1 MRIHIL
7 GICGSF
13 MGGIALLARALGH
26 EVSGSDANVYPPMS
40 TQLEEQGIELMNGY
54 DPEHLKSA
62 PDLIIVGN
70 TLSRGNPLVE
80 TMLNHKYPYIS
91 GPQWLSEHVLKTR
104 HVLAVSGTHGKTT
117 TTGMLCW
124 ILESAGLNPGFLVGG
139 VPQNFGI
146 SARLEGQLGESDC
159 FVVEADEYDTAFFD
173 KRSKFI
179 HYHPETL
186 IINNIEYDHA
196 DIFADLAA
204 IRREFHHLV
213 RIVPENGLIIA
224 KQGDTQISQVLEMG
238 CWTPTEYFGDQ
249 SADMNSEWM
258 VSPLADDF
266 SQFNVLRRAEIVG
279 SVDWDLIGQ
288 FNAENALAAIAAANH
303 VGVEPAQACEAL
315 QTLKNVKRRLECLA
329 EVNQVIIYDDFA
341 HHPTAIRAT
350 LKALRQKVRNQR
362 IIAIMEPRSN
372 TMKQGVHKETLA
384 DAFAEADQIYLYEAN
399 DLTWD
404 LSKATSSLGNKVNVM
419 HNIDSIVSSVASLAE
434 ANDHILIMSNGSFS
448 GLHQKLIEKLSSC

>member
-7 GICGSF
+7 GICGTF
-13 MGGIALLARALGH
+13 MGGIALLAKSLGH

-54 DPEHLKSA
+54 DPAHLKSA
-62 PDLIIVGN
+62 PDLVIVGN
-70 TLSRGNPLVE
+70 TVSRGNPLVE
-80 TMLNHKYPYIS
+80 TMLNHKFPYIS
-91 GPQWLSEHVLKTR
+91 GPQWLSEHILQSR
-104 HVLAVSGTHGKTT
+104 HILAVSGTHGKTT

-139 VPQNFGI
+139 LPQNFGV
-146 SARLEGQLGESDC
+146 SARVGGDNC

-179 HYHPETL
+179 HYHPDTL

-196 DIFADLAA
+196 DIFADIAA
-204 IRREFHHLV
+204 IRREFHHMV
-213 RIVPENGLIIA
+213 RIVPGNGLIISR
-224 KQGDTQISQVLEMG
+224 QGDTQISQVLEMG
-238 CWTPTEYFGDQ
+238 CWSPVEYFGNQ

-258 VSPLADDF
+258 ANPLADDF
-266 SQFNVLRRAEIVG
+266 SRFNVLRNAEIVG
-279 SVDWDLIGQ
+279 TVNWDLIGQ

-303 VGVEPAQACEAL
+303 VSVEPAQACEAL
-315 QTLKNVKRRLECLA
+315 QTLKNIKRRLECLA
-329 EVNQVIIYDDFA
+329 EVNQVIVYDDFA

-350 LKALRQKVRNQR
+350 LKALRQKVKDQR
-362 IIAIMEPRSN
+362 IIAIMEPRTN
-372 TMKQGVHKETLA
+372 TMRQGVHKETLA

-399 DLTWD
+399 DLAWD
-404 LSKATSSLGNKVNVM
+404 LSKATSSLGDKVNVM
-419 HNIDSIVSSVASLAE
+419 HNIDNIVNSVASLAE

>member
-1 MRIHIL
+1 MKIHIL
-7 GICGSF
+7 GICGTF

-54 DPEHLKSA
+54 EPAHLQPA
-62 PDLIIVGN
+62 PDLVIVGN
-70 TLSRGNPLVE
+70 TMSRGNPLVE
-80 TMLNHKYPYIS
+80 MILNNKIPYAS
-91 GPQWLSEHVLKTR
+91 GPQWLSEHILHTR

-146 SARLEGQLGESDC
+146 SASMGGDEY

-179 HYHPETL
+179 HYHPDTL

-196 DIFADLAA
+196 DIFADIAA
-204 IRREFHHLV
+204 IRREFHHMV
-213 RIVPENGLIIA
+213 RIVPGNGLIIA
-224 KQGDTQISQVLEMG
+224 KQGDAQVSQTLEMG
-238 CWTPTEYFGDQ
+238 CWSAVQYFGEQIGDQ
-249 SADMNSEWM
+249 ANDMKSDWS
-258 VSPLADDF
+258 VDALADDF
-266 SQFNVLRRAEIVG
+266 SQFNVLHHSRIVG
-279 SVDWDLIGQ
+279 KVSWELIGQ

-315 QTLKNVKRRLECLA
+315 QSLKNIKRRLECLA
-329 EVNQVIIYDDFA
+329 EVNQVTIYDDFA
-341 HHPTAIRAT
+341 HHPTAIRAS
-350 LKALRQKVRNQR
+350 LKALRQKVKNQR

-372 TMKQGVHKETLA
+372 TMRQGIHKETLA
-384 DAFAEADQIYLYEAN
+384 DAFIDADQIYLYAADN
-399 DLTWD
+399 LDWD
-404 LSKATSSLGNKVNVM
+404 LSKATSSLGEKVKVM
-419 HNIDSIVSSVASLAE
+419 QSIDDIVSKVVDLAE
-434 ANDHILIMSNGSFS
+434 AGDYILIMSNGSFS
-448 GLHQKLIEKLSSC
+448 GIQQKLIENL

>member
-1 MRIHIL
+1 MKIHIL
-7 GICGSF
+7 GICGTF

-54 DPEHLKSA
+54 EPAHLQPA
-62 PDLIIVGN
+62 PDLVIVGN
-70 TLSRGNPLVE
+70 TMSRGNPLVE
-80 TMLNHKYPYIS
+80 MILNNKIPYAS
-91 GPQWLSEHVLKTR
+91 GPQWLSEHILHTR

-146 SARLEGQLGESDC
+146 SASMGGDEY

-179 HYHPETL
+179 HYHPDTL

-196 DIFADLAA
+196 DIFADIAA
-204 IRREFHHLV
+204 IRREFHHMV
-213 RIVPENGLIIA
+213 RIVPGNGLIIA
-224 KQGDTQISQVLEMG
+224 KQGDAQVSQTLKMG
-238 CWTPTEYFGDQ
+238 CWSAVQYFGEQIGDQ
-249 SADMNSEWM
+249 ANDMKSDWS
-258 VSPLADDF
+258 VDALADDF
-266 SQFNVLRRAEIVG
+266 SQFNVLHHSRIVG
-279 SVDWDLIGQ
+279 KVSWELIGQ

-315 QTLKNVKRRLECLA
+315 QSLKNIKRRLECLA
-329 EVNQVIIYDDFA
+329 EVNQVTIYDDFA
-341 HHPTAIRAT
+341 HHPTAIRAS
-350 LKALRQKVRNQR
+350 LKALRQKVKNQR

-372 TMKQGVHKETLA
+372 TMRQGIHKETLA
-384 DAFAEADQIYLYEAN
+384 DAFIDADQIYLYAADN
-399 DLTWD
+399 LDWD
-404 LSKATSSLGNKVNVM
+404 LSKATSSLGEKVKVM
-419 HNIDSIVSSVASLAE
+419 QSIDDIVSKVVDLAE
-434 ANDHILIMSNGSFS
+434 AGDYILIMSNGSFS
-448 GLHQKLIEKLSSC
+448 GIQQKLIENL